1 MPSPMSRAVTVA
13 AAAAAVLGG
22 TTAARASVEPAAAW
36 TVSAGGATEV
46 HGTGGTAVLTND
58 RTGARITCSTGLT
71 FASRVTTGRTAG
83 QRFGLLDDYYIDC
96 TDANGLAL
104 RFGDAYRALQ
114 NADFLYGT
122 GYDASAGRVTGF
134 LDIDTSAP
142 QIPALVAQT
151 LSSNTCLMV
160 LQPPGVAS
168 APNHYRV
175 PMTYTNS
182 SRTLTLGAPLSLVA
196 PTSCPGVQT
205 TDTYTYSGTV
215 VIGEPLTITPAAS

>member
-1 MPSPMSRAVTVA
+1 MAPAASYPVSASVFPPFAPDAPAVA
-13 AAAAAVLGG
+13 AVCTDEAG
-22 TTAARASVEPAAAW
+22 TMPPGVRFLSKP
-36 TVSAGGATEV
+36 VSMA
-46 HGTGGTAVLTND
+46 D
-58 RTGARITCSTGLT
+58 
-71 FASRVTTGRTAG
+71 
-83 QRFGLLDDYYIDC
+83 LLD
-96 TDANGLAL
+96 L
-104 RFGDAYRALQ
+104 
-114 NADFLYGT
+114 
-122 GYDASAGRVTGF
+122 
-134 LDIDTSAP
+134 
-142 QIPALVAQT
+142 IPALVAQT
-151 LSSNTCLMV
+151 LSSNTCLLV